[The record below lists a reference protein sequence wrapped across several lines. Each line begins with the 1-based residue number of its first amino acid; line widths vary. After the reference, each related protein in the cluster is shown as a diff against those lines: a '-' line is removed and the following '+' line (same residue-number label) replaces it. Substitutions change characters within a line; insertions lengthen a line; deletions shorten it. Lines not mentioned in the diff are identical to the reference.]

1 MPSESIRVL
10 DVKKKPR
17 TFAKNVI
24 SSDIIIIDILSGTD
38 FEDAEQMIKILRQQR
53 TEETNKSQVLIIIS
67 PIFTWANTPR
77 NGAIF
82 TDADFTKRVPFPKF

>member
-1 MPSESIRVL
+1 MPSESIKVL

-67 PIFTWANTPR
+67 PIFTWANTQR

-82 TDADFTKRVPFPKF
+82 TDADFTKRIPFPKF